1 MLLGTLGASMLGN
14 VLAVGKEIMKSFTVG
29 LKMCALNAGIKNLII
44 KKWKKHDNIVLL
56 AKASQIG

>member
-44 KKWKKHDNIVLL
+44 KK
-56 AKASQIG
+56 